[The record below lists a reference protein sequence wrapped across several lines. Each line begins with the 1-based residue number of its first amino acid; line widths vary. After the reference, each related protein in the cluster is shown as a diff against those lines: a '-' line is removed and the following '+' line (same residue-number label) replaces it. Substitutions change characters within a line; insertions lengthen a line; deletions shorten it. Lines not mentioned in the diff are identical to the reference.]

1 MAGKQPDE
9 DLSEGEPDANLLRAF
24 RFDTLFEVF
33 SPSAP
38 VDREEI
44 FAGRADQLAAL
55 AVVSR
60 QRGQHGVI
68 YGERGVGKTS
78 LARICAERAR
88 QEDFFVANV
97 TCDSGDNFLSI
108 WTKVLEEIS
117 VVVGGEHGNALQFL
131 REGQTTPNEVRLV
144 LRQLAS
150 EAKVLIFVDEF
161 DQVATAEVK
170 KRMAETVKIL
180 SDNSVRATLVIVGVA
195 QNVTEL
201 IEQHESV
208 ARAIVQVQMP
218 RLRPRELSQIIDKGL
233 AEAGMTITVPAANR
247 IVNLSQGLP
256 HYVHRLAQQAGLQA
270 AGRESGE
277 VSADDV
283 TEAISIVVTDMNESI
298 GKDYHAA
305 TWSGRSDAIFGD
317 VLLACACAQADERGY
332 FAASA
337 VEAPLTRIRGKQYKV
352 PAFAKHLQSF
362 HLDDDRGRVL
372 VRDGSPGHYRY
383 RFREP
388 LLQPYVIMRGLRDK
402 KITDADLRGTNGTK
416 TKTKTKR

>member
-1 MAGKQPDE
+1 MAGEQPDE
-9 DLSEGEPDANLLRAF
+9 DVSDEEPDADLVRSF

-60 QRGQHGVI
+60 QRGQHAVI

-88 QEDFFVANV
+88 QENSFVANV
-97 TCDSGDNFLSI
+97 TCDSGDTFLSI

-117 VVVGGEHGNALQFL
+117 VVAGGEHGNALQFL

-150 EAKVLIFVDEF
+150 EARVLIFIDEF
-161 DQVATAEVK
+161 DQVATAEVR

-201 IEQHESV
+201 IDEHESV

-233 AEAGMTITVPAANR
+233 AAAGMTITVPAANR

-270 AGRESGE
+270 AGRDSGE

-283 TEAISIVVTDMNESI
+283 TEAISIVVTDTNESI

-317 VLLACACAQADERGY
+317 VLLACACAQPTSAGTSQPPPSRRLSPVS
-332 FAASA
+332 AASS
-337 VEAPLTRIRGKQYKV
+337 TRCRR
-352 PAFAKHLQSF
+352 S
-362 HLDDDRGRVL
+362 
-372 VRDGSPGHYRY
+372 
-383 RFREP
+383 
-388 LLQPYVIMRGLRDK
+388 
-402 KITDADLRGTNGTK
+402 RGTCSRSTWTTTAAASLSATEHRATTGTGSASRCCSR
-416 TKTKTKR
+416 T